1 MSATSQSG
9 FLETM
14 ARSAVAR
21 VALARSGEPDAA
33 LRARLAAS
41 PPPPRLK
48 LDASGFDL
56 IAELKLRSPA
66 AGVLSSSDA
75 DLEQRVAV
83 YARGGAALVSVLTEP
98 ERFAGSLALL
108 DRASAVLTPLGVPT
122 MRKDFVVDPYQLLEA
137 RAAGASGALL
147 IVRMLGRGQIG
158 ELLATASQLGLF
170 VLLEGFDADDI
181 GIATELAR
189 TWRGAG
195 ADCLIGINSRNLRTL
210 EVIPER
216 LEALAALLPP
226 QHPRVAESGL
236 ASAADAARLA
246 AKGFTLALVGSALM
260 SADDPEAL
268 VRAMIGAGRRAAL
281 R

>member
-75 DLEQRVAV
+75 DLEQRVAG

-98 ERFAGSLALL
+98 ERFAGSLAHLE
-108 DRASAVLTPLGVPT
+108 RASAVLTPLGVPT